1 MSAHFFHRLNNTSIS
16 EHHRRGILAAFLC
29 ISAIG
34 FADAVYLTI
43 TFLTN
48 SPIACGRFGGCDAV
62 AGSGYAT
69 IFGAPVAMLGAMY
82 YLLVLVLSLLYLDT
96 KKMLFLTLAALL
108 TPIGFLA
115 SIYFVSLQLFVIN
128 AICVYCMVSAGT
140 STALFLIGIFVGY
153 KAIGGGSV
161 R

>member
-1 MSAHFFHRLNNTSIS
+1 MLARFFHRLNNSSIS

-29 ISAIG
+29 LSVIG

-48 SPIACGRFGGCDAV
+48 SPIACGRFGGCDVV
-62 AGSGYAT
+62 AASGYTT
-69 IFGAPVAMLGAMY
+69 IFGIPVAALGAIY
-82 YLLVLVLSLLYLDT
+82 YLAVLVLSVLYLDT
-96 KKMLFLTLAALL
+96 KKMLFLSLAVLL

-140 STALFLIGIFVGY
+140 STALFFV
-153 KAIGGGSV
+153 ASTLFWFISQHDV
-161 R
+161 